1 VIITCKACKGTG
13 RAVTADAFAFVPGTP
28 EVCQACRGAG
38 ELVLEGVVES
48 YVLCK
53 ACGGHGVH
61 AGLAGVF
68 GVKVHVCSACKG
80 AGILQRPIL
89 RSQAGNSPTVTLG
102 TAPRP
107 KSFTFDV
114 ALSFAGEDR
123 GVVEEYAAILRQ
135 KKLRVFLDTDH
146 EVDLWGSDLY
156 VKLDDVYR
164 TRALF
169 CVMFLSR
176 HYAKKRW
183 TNHERQSAQAR
194 AFTENKEYI
203 LPVRLDD
210 TEIPG
215 IRETV
220 GYVDMRKKSVE
231 QLAELTVQKVLSEQ
245 KRIESSSNIKDINK
259 K

>member
-1 VIITCKACKGTG
+1 MESFLVEKVQICSGCKG
-13 RAVTADAFAFVPGTP
+13 
-28 EVCQACRGAG
+28 
-38 ELVLEGVVES
+38 S
-48 YVLCK
+48 
-53 ACGGHGVH
+53 
-61 AGLAGVF
+61 
-68 GVKVHVCSACKG
+68 
-80 AGILQRPIL
+80 GILQRPVL
-89 RSQAGNSPTVTLG
+89 RSQSGEAPSVTLG
-102 TAPRP
+102 PAPRP
-107 KSFTFDV
+107 RSFAYHV

-123 GVVEEYAAILRQ
+123 GIIEEYAKIL
-135 KKLRVFLDTDH
+135 KKKGLNVFLDTDH
-146 EVDLWGSDLY
+146 EADLWGSDLY
-156 VKLDDVYR
+156 VKLDHVYR
-164 TRALF
+164 TQAMF
-169 CVMFLSR
+169 CVMFISQ